1 LKWIETRGGNEKIS
15 GTPLRPSKFAGKL
28 FSLLRIFRAGAMG
41 CRLQAYTMNNLSDR
55 INAIEESATLAM
67 AAKAREFKNK
77 GIDVITLSLGEPDF
91 KTPQH
96 ICEAAKKAIDE
107 GKYFAYPP
115 VAGYQ
120 DLREAL
126 AAKYQ
131 KDNKVAY
138 KAENIVVSNGA
149 KQSIANAML
158 ALLNPHDEVIVFSP
172 YWVSYDALVRLAEG
186 TPVMVKGQIENDF
199 KVTAAQLEAAITS
212 RTKAIIFSSPCN
224 PTGTVFS
231 RAELEAIAKVVV
243 KHNILA
249 IADEIYEHINF
260 TGDQVSIAS
269 FPGMLERTI
278 TVNGFAKGFAMTG
291 WRVGYIA
298 APKWIADGCNKVQG
312 QITSA
317 NCSIAQRA
325 ALAAITGDIAPTNKM
340 VEEYHKRREIVFGL
354 LKDIPGIKSNYPQG
368 AFYFFPDVS
377 HYFGK
382 STGDRKI
389 SNGDDFCLYMLEEAH
404 VSLVPGSA
412 FGEDNCVRLSYAAS
426 EKDLR
431 EALKRM
437 RESLAKLK

>member
-1 LKWIETRGGNEKIS
+1 
-15 GTPLRPSKFAGKL
+15 
-28 FSLLRIFRAGAMG
+28 
-41 CRLQAYTMNNLSDR
+41 MNQLSDR
-55 INAIEESATLAM
+55 INAIQESATLAM
-67 AAKAREFKNK
+67 AAKARDFKNR
-77 GIDVITLSLGEPDF
+77 GIDVISLSLGEPDF
-91 KTPQH
+91 KTPKH

-115 VAGYQ
+115 VSGYQ
-120 DLREAL
+120 DLREAI

-131 KDNKVAY
+131 KENGVPY

-158 ALLNPHDEVIVFSP
+158 ALLNPGDEVIVFSP
-172 YWVSYDALVRLAEG
+172 YWVSYDALVRLTEA
-186 TPVMVKGQIENDF
+186 TPVVLQGGIDNDF
-199 KVTAAQLEAAITS
+199 KVTASQLDKAITPK
-212 RTKAIIFSSPCN
+212 TKALIFSSPCN

-231 RAELEAIAKVVV
+231 RKELQAIAEVVV
-243 KHNILA
+243 NRNILA

-260 TGDQVSIAS
+260 TGEQVSIAS
-269 FPGMLERTI
+269 FPGMFERTI

-325 ALAAITGDIAPTNKM
+325 ALAAITGDIAPTTQM
-340 VEEYHKRREIVFGL
+340 VAEYRQRREIVYEL
-354 LKDIPGIKSNYPQG
+354 LKNIPGVKCNYPQG

-377 HYFGK
+377 SYFGK
-382 STGDRKI
+382 SDGSTTIK
-389 SNGDDFCLYMLEEAH
+389 NGDDFCLYMLEQAH
-404 VSLVPGSA
+404 VSLVPGDA
-412 FGEDNCVRLSYAAS
+412 FGEEKCVRLSYAAS

-431 EALKRM
+431 EALKRI
-437 RESLAKLK
+437 REALAKLK

>member
-1 LKWIETRGGNEKIS
+1 
-15 GTPLRPSKFAGKL
+15 
-28 FSLLRIFRAGAMG
+28 
-41 CRLQAYTMNNLSDR
+41 MNTLSNR

-67 AAKAREFKNK
+67 AAKAREFKMK
-77 GIDVITLSLGEPDF
+77 GIDVIGLSLGEPDF

-96 ICEAAKKAIDE
+96 ICDAAKKAIDD

-131 KDNKVAY
+131 KENNVPY

-158 ALLNPHDEVIVFSP
+158 ALLNPGDEVIVFSP
-172 YWVSYDALVRLAEG
+172 YWVSYDALVRLTEAI
-186 TPVMVKGQIENDF
+186 PVIVKGGIESDF
-199 KVTAAQLEAAITS
+199 KVTAKQLEAAITPK
-212 RTKAIIFSSPCN
+212 TKAVIFSSPCN
-224 PTGTVFS
+224 PTGSVFS
-231 RAELEAIAKVVV
+231 RKELQDIADVVL
-243 KHNILA
+243 KHPDLLV

-260 TGDQVSIAS
+260 TGEQVSIAS
-269 FPGMLERTI
+269 FPGMFERTI

-325 ALAAITGDIAPTNKM
+325 ALAAVTGDVTSTVKM
-340 VEEYHKRREIVFGL
+340 VEEYRKRRDIVYNL
-354 LKDIPGIKSNYPQG
+354 LKEIPGIKANYPEG

-377 HYFGK
+377 AFYGK
-382 STGDRKI
+382 SDGTRTIK
-389 SNGDDFCLYMLEEAH
+389 NGDDLCLFLLEKAH
-404 VSLVPGSA
+404 VSLVPGGA
-412 FGEDNCVRLSYAAS
+412 FGDEACIRLSYAAS
-426 EKDLR
+426 ESDLR
-431 EALKRM
+431 EAMKRLK
-437 RESLAKLK
+437 ETLATLK

>member
-1 LKWIETRGGNEKIS
+1 MST
-15 GTPLRPSKFAGKL
+15 
-28 FSLLRIFRAGAMG
+28 
-41 CRLQAYTMNNLSDR
+41 LSNR
-55 INAIEESATLAM
+55 INAIQESATLAM

-77 GIDVITLSLGEPDF
+77 GIDVIGLSLGEPDF

-96 ICEAAKKAIDE
+96 ICDAAKKAIDE

-120 DLREAL
+120 DLREAI

-131 KDNKVAY
+131 KENNVPY

-158 ALLNPHDEVIVFSP
+158 ALLNPGDECIVFSP
-172 YWVSYDALVRLAEG
+172 YWVSYDALVRLAEA
-186 TPVMVKGQIENDF
+186 TPVIVKGGIENDF
-199 KVTAAQLEAAITS
+199 KVTAAQLESAITS
-212 RTKAIIFSSPCN
+212 KTKMLIFSSPCN
-224 PTGTVFS
+224 PTGSVFS
-231 RAELEAIAKVVV
+231 KKELEAIAAVVL
-243 KHNILA
+243 KHPGIIV

-260 TGDQVSIAS
+260 TGEQVSLAS
-269 FPGMLERTI
+269 FPGMFDRTI
-278 TVNGFAKGFAMTG
+278 TVNGFAKGYAMTG

-325 ALAAITGDIAPTNKM
+325 ALAAITGDIAPTLVF
-340 VEEYHKRREIVFGL
+340 VEEYRKRRDIVYNL
-354 LKDIPGIKSNYPQG
+354 LKEIPGIKANYPEG

-377 HYFGK
+377 YYYGK
-382 STGDRKI
+382 TDGTSVIKD
-389 SNGDDFCLYMLEEAH
+389 GDDFCLFMLEKAH
-404 VSLVPGSA
+404 VSLVPGGA
-412 FGEDNCVRLSYAAS
+412 FGDEACVRLSYAAS

-431 EALKRM
+431 EALKRIK
-437 RESLAKLK
+437 EALALLK

>member
-1 LKWIETRGGNEKIS
+1 
-15 GTPLRPSKFAGKL
+15 
-28 FSLLRIFRAGAMG
+28 
-41 CRLQAYTMNNLSDR
+41 MNQLSDR

-77 GIDVITLSLGEPDF
+77 GIDVIALSLGEPDF
-91 KTPQH
+91 KTPTH
-96 ICEAAKKAIDE
+96 ICEAAKKAIDD
-107 GKYFAYPP
+107 GRYFAYPP

-131 KDNKVAY
+131 KENNVPY

-158 ALLNPHDEVIVFSP
+158 ALLNPGDEVIVFSP
-172 YWVSYDALVRLAEG
+172 YWVSYDALVRLTEAV
-186 TPVMVKGQIENDF
+186 PVPVKGTIENDF
-199 KVTAAQLEAAITS
+199 KVTAEQLEKAITPK
-212 RTKAIIFSSPCN
+212 TKAIIFSSPCN

-231 RAELEAIAKVVV
+231 KKELEAIAGVVV
-243 KHNILA
+243 KHNLIA

-260 TGDQVSIAS
+260 TGEQVSIAS
-269 FPGMLERTI
+269 FPGMFERTI

-325 ALAAITGDIAPTNKM
+325 ALAAITGDITPTNRM
-340 VEEYHKRREIVFGL
+340 VEEYRKRREIVYNL
-354 LKDIPGIKSNYPQG
+354 LKEIPGIKTNNPQG

-377 HYFGK
+377 AYFGK
-382 STGDRKI
+382 SNGSTKI
-389 SNGDDFCLYMLEEAH
+389 NNADDLCLFMLEEAH
-404 VSLVPGSA
+404 VSLVPGGA
-412 FGEDNCVRLSYAAS
+412 FGDENCVRLSYAAS
-426 EKDLR
+426 ENDLR
-431 EALKRM
+431 SALKRM
-437 RESLAKLK
+437 KEALAKLA

>member
-1 LKWIETRGGNEKIS
+1 
-15 GTPLRPSKFAGKL
+15 
-28 FSLLRIFRAGAMG
+28 
-41 CRLQAYTMNNLSDR
+41 MNQLSNR

-77 GIDVITLSLGEPDF
+77 GIDVISLSLGEPDF
-91 KTPQH
+91 KTPLH
-96 ICEAAKKAIDE
+96 ICEAAKKAIDD

-131 KDNKVAY
+131 KENNVPY

-149 KQSIANAML
+149 KQSIANVML
-158 ALLNPHDEVIVFSP
+158 AILNPGDEVIIFAP
-172 YWVSYDALVRLAEG
+172 YWVSYDALVRLAEAK
-186 TPVMVKGQIENDF
+186 PVIVKGGIENDF
-199 KVTAAQLEAAITS
+199 KVTAEQVEKAITPK
-212 RTKAIIFSSPCN
+212 TKAIIFSSPCN
-224 PTGTVFS
+224 PTGSVFS
-231 RAELEAIAKVVV
+231 KKELEDISKVVL
-243 KHNILA
+243 KHPNIMV

-260 TGDQVSIAS
+260 TGDQTSMAS
-269 FPGMLERTI
+269 LPGMFDRTI

-298 APKWIADGCNKVQG
+298 APKWLADGSNKVQG

-317 NCSIAQRA
+317 NCSISQRG
-325 ALAAITGDIAPTNKM
+325 ALAAITGDLEPTKKM
-340 VEEYHKRREIVFGL
+340 VEEYHKRRDIVYQL
-354 LKDIPGIKSNYPQG
+354 LKEIPGVKANYPQG

-377 HYFGK
+377 SYYGK
-382 STGDRKI
+382 SDGTTTIK
-389 SNGDDFCLYMLEEAH
+389 NGDDFCLWMLEKGH
-404 VSLVPGSA
+404 VSLVPGGA
-412 FGEDNCVRLSYAAS
+412 FGDEDCVRLSYAAS

-437 RESLAKLK
+437 KETLATLK